1 MQDYA
6 PVTIGSRAGRGSG
19 ASATREAKAGQKKT
33 PGSAGLSARLD
44 NQTAAKLD
52 SDEPKAPDTVGLVV
66 GRVSLFK
73 PTLTHAYKALMRL
86 SDPSVAPGY
95 RQSQERQGDES
106 A

>member
-1 MQDYA
+1 MQDYT
-6 PVTIGSRAGRGSG
+6 PVTIGSRAGRGGG

-66 GRVSLFK
+66 GRVGLFE
-73 PTLTHAYKALMRL
+73 PRL
-86 SDPSVAPGY
+86 LHTCQDANAVQCPVCRHRPSPEPGTK
-95 RQSQERQGDES
+95 RG
-106 A
+106 